1 MVLAPRP
8 VLMQCLPQRDT
19 LHPDPTLTQAML
31 RMASAQAAPRAQGP
45 PGTGKTAVIVA
56 LVSALHAQRWAAP
69 PGGGPAPAAAAGAGA
84 AAAGA
89 ARRRAA
95 AAAAR
100 VLVCAQ
106 SNAAVDELVVRLAHG
121 FLDSADGAVR
131 CAPGG
136 AARRAPG
143 GPRQRRCGLTG
154 VRRSGPGSP

>member
-56 LVSALHAQRWAAP
+56 LVSALHAQRGAAP
-69 PGGGPAPAAAAGAGA
+69 PAAAAGAGA
-84 AAAGA
+84 GAAGA
-89 ARRRAA
+89 ARRPAA

>member
-56 LVSALHAQRWAAP
+56 LVSALPAQRWAAP
-69 PGGGPAPAAAAGAGA
+69 PAAAAGAGA
-84 AAAGA
+84 GAAGA
-89 ARRRAA
+89 ARRPAA

>member
-69 PGGGPAPAAAAGAGA
+69 PAAAAGAGA
-84 AAAGA
+84 AGA
-89 ARRRAA
+89 ARRPAA